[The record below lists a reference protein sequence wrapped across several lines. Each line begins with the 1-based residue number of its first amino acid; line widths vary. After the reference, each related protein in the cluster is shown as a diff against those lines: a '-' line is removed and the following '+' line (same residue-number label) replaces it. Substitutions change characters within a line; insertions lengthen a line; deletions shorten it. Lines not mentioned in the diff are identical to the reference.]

1 MEIGQKVRVQGISDR
16 GLSADMVS
24 KLKQNPVG
32 VIQGYRVVDGKG
44 IGLVVKFDEGFST
57 WFFENELKAEG

>member
-1 MEIGQKVRVQGISDR
+1 MEIGQKVRVQRVRDR
-16 GLSADMVS
+16 IPAEIVS

-44 IGLVVKFDEGFST
+44 IGLVVKFDESFST
-57 WFFENELKAEG
+57 WFFEDELQAAS

>member
-1 MEIGQKVRVQGISDR
+1 MEIGQKVRVQRVRDR
-16 GLSADMVS
+16 IPADIVS

-44 IGLVVKFDEGFST
+44 IGLVVKFDETFST
-57 WFFENELKAEG
+57 WFFEDELQAA

>member
-1 MEIGQKVRVQGISDR
+1 MEIGQKVRVQRVRDR
-16 GLSADMVS
+16 IPANVVS
-24 KLKQNPVG
+24 KLRQNPVG

-57 WFFENELKAEG
+57 WFFEDELKVEG

>member
-1 MEIGQKVRVQGISDR
+1 MEIGQKVRVQRVRDR
-16 GLSADMVS
+16 IPADMVG

-44 IGLVVKFDEGFST
+44 IGLVVKFDGGFST
-57 WFFENELKAEG
+57 WFFEDELKAEG

>member
-1 MEIGQKVRVQGISDR
+1 MEIGQKVRVLRVRDRIPSDV
-16 GLSADMVS
+16 VS

-44 IGLVVKFDEGFST
+44 IGLVVKFDSNFST
-57 WFFENELKAEG
+57 WFFEDELKAEA

>member
-1 MEIGQKVRVQGISDR
+1 MEIGQKVRVQGIRDR
-16 GLSADMVS
+16 GLSAEMVS

-44 IGLVVKFDEGFST
+44 IGLVVKFDESFST

>member
-16 GLSADMVS
+16 GLSAELVN

-44 IGLVVKFDEGFST
+44 IGLVVKFDENLST